1 MLDRLLGRKKVPI
14 SEQVKEW
21 TKGLRKESRGIRREE
36 DKIKRQIK
44 KLAKDKNSLTA
55 IKTLAKGLVQSNKTC
70 DRLYQA
76 KAQINSVSTQLKLN
90 YAQMKVAETME
101 KSGEIMKTMGQL
113 MRLPELQAN
122 CKEFA
127 KQMMKA
133 GIIEEVVAD
142 TFEQLEDPDVDEL
155 ADKEVNKVIF
165 EITEGQFGKVESIKD
180 DRKLYKEEK
189 NDKVVEDEKD
199 EDVEEM
205 KKRLEQYVTSFR
217 PYIPLWIDLTLRFA
231 TTIQVKQ
238 LGHQVKG

>member
-21 TKGLRKESRGIRREE
+21 TKGLRKESRGVERKIREIRREE

-205 KKRLEQYVTSFR
+205 KKRLEQLNS
-217 PYIPLWIDLTLRFA
+217 
-231 TTIQVKQ
+231 
-238 LGHQVKG
+238 